1 MTQRDKLIAK
11 MRARP
16 VEADFSDIEK
26 TLEIFGWKRMRQK
39 GSHFSY
45 GKWGVAEIFTVAVH
59 NGKVK
64 QIYIKKLCA
73 LLGLDE

>member
-11 MRARP
+11 MKARP
-16 VEADFSDIEK
+16 VEADFADVEK
-26 TLEIFGWKRMRQK
+26 ILELFGWKRVRQK

-45 GKWGVAEIFTVAVH
+45 GAKGVAEIFTVPVH

-64 QIYIKKLCA
+64 QGYIKKLCT